1 MRRRFVLLPLASA
14 VLSTFLLIA
23 CTSPVQVSI
32 TWETATP
39 TATQPAASEAT
50 PPATATSPTPQPR
63 LQTSGP
69 IAGTLLFFRLRT
81 APPVELEI
89 PRIGITTP
97 VRPVASVVEGD
108 RWYWPVPSDAAG
120 HLLGS
125 ANPGEPGNI
134 AITGHVDTRS
144 GPGVFARLA
153 ELRPGDTVIVRSADG
168 EFVYQVIETFV
179 IPEDDVTVLRQTGS
193 ELLTLITCVP
203 DGVYALRLVVRAQ
216 RAGSPAL

>member
-1 MRRRFVLLPLASA
+1 MRRRFVLLPLAGTM
-14 VLSTFLLIA
+14 LSTFLLIA
-23 CTSPVQVSI
+23 CTSPVEISI

-39 TATQPAASEAT
+39 TATQPAARQAT
-50 PPATATSPTPQPR
+50 PPAIATSPRPQPR
-63 LQTSGP
+63 LQTFGP
-69 IAGTLLFFRLRT
+69 IAGTSLFFRLRT

-89 PRIGITTP
+89 PRIGVTTP

-108 RWYWPVPSDAAG
+108 RWHWPVPSDAAG

-134 AITGHVDTRS
+134 AITGHVDTRY

-168 EFVYQVIETFV
+168 QFVYQVTETFV

-203 DGVYALRLVVRAQ
+203 DGVYAHRLVVRAQ
-216 RAGSPAL
+216 RANGPAL